1 MNVLGTSANVTA
13 MGLLGTAAVVEDL
26 SILGTSTVVSD
37 MATLAGSGNAP
48 SVTNVTA
55 SGTVQF
61 GSLSDGTIT
70 ITDFVDED
78 NMASDSAVKI
88 PTQQSVK
95 AYVDSQTSGSL
106 SLIDEDNMATDSAT
120 RPPSQ
125 QSVKAFA
132 ESLTGT
138 NIVATGALNAG
149 TITSGFGNI
158 DTGASTITTT
168 GEIAAGSLDISGNID
183 VDGTTNLDVVD
194 IDGALTQDGGAVFN
208 ETGADAD
215 LRIESS
221 GNANM
226 LFVDGGNNKVAIG
239 STSANGIFD
248 VHGTVS
254 AGANTNQIIQRWR
267 IGSDNVTAEMTY
279 DDDGSNSGT
288 FRGFN
293 FGNVTQHDFMIKTH
307 DQTAIHVH
315 ANGQVN
321 MPRQPAVLAYSS
333 SAQNDIATG
342 VVTINLD
349 AEVYDVDGN
358 FNTSNYTFTAP
369 KTGKYMCSGQIVM
382 NDVDTAFQWIY
393 GRFNTSNRIYYM
405 ALIDPRIEMSADGT
419 HTWTFSAL
427 VDMDTNDTLK
437 LDTRSSAHGAA
448 QNNITAGTATAQ
460 ETFMTVYLAV

>member
-1 MNVLGTSANVTA
+1 M
-13 MGLLGTAAVVEDL
+13 
-26 SILGTSTVVSD
+26 
-37 MATLAGSGNAP
+37 
-48 SVTNVTA
+48 
-55 SGTVQF
+55 
-61 GSLSDGTIT
+61 
-70 ITDFVDED
+70 
-78 NMASDSAVKI
+78 
-88 PTQQSVK
+88 
-95 AYVDSQTSGSL
+95 
-106 SLIDEDNMATDSAT
+106 
-120 RPPSQ
+120 
-125 QSVKAFA
+125 
-132 ESLTGT
+132 
-138 NIVATGALNAG
+138 NAG

-307 DQTAIHVH
+307 DSTSIHCH
-315 ANGQVN
+315 ANGQVT
-321 MPRQPAVLAYSS
+321 MPKQPCVFAFISS
-333 SAQNDIATG
+333 TQADIATG
-342 VVTINLD
+342 PVKVNLD
-349 AEVYDVDGN
+349 SEVYDVNGN
-358 FNTSNYTFTAP
+358 FNTSTYVFTAP
-369 KTGKYMCSGQIVM
+369 KTGKYQVSGSLQM
-382 NDVDTAFQWIY
+382 SDVDTAFQWIY
-393 GRFNTSNRIYYM
+393 MRFVSSNRIYYFNQ
-405 ALIDPRIEMSADGT
+405 IDPRKEMSEDSHASWVG
-419 HTWTFSAL
+419 SSL
-427 VDMDTNDTLK
+427 VDMDAGDTLY

-448 QNNITAGTATAQ
+448 QNNIIGGTASAP
-460 ETFMTVYLAV
+460 ETFMSIHLAV